1 MRAVRSM
8 ASMARTRDFL
18 MNFPT
23 GLSQGL
29 LAWVGSGYVIYNV
42 AKLGFYSVEGLVQDR
57 DDKARRREQH
67 FQEAVEKRAAD
78 ADARR
83 EARARAAAA
92 AAAAHG
98 RQDRSGRRNW
108 W

>member
-29 LAWVGSGYVIYNV
+29 LAWVGSGYVIYNL
-42 AKLGFYSVEGLVQDR
+42 AKLGFYSVEGLVQER
-57 DDKARRREQH
+57 DDKARRR
-67 FQEAVEKRAAD
+67 KRAAA

-92 AAAAHG
+92 AAHG
-98 RQDRSGRRNW
+98 RQGRSGWKNW
-108 W
+108 R